1 MSYLGDNDNDN
12 NSTTRRINIFEVHA
26 QKILKK
32 SFFSNANRRC
42 KILSSFA
49 INLNQYN
56 WWMFTEQIAI
66 VIFTSRQLKSN
77 QNVLLL
83 FKKNLI
89 WAN

>member
-56 WWMFTEQIAI
+56 W
-66 VIFTSRQLKSN
+66 
-77 QNVLLL
+77 
-83 FKKNLI
+83 
-89 WAN
+89 